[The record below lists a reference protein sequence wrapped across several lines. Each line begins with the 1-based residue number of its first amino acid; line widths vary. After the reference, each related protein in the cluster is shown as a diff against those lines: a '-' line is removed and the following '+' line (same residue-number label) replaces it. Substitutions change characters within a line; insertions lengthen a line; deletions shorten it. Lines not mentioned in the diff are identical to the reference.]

1 METTEIKINKWT
13 VSKYSDTEIKITNG
27 FICCYA
33 YISADKKTLYF
44 DVIYCPKTVQKR
56 ALQFARKHIKSI
68 YN

>member
-1 METTEIKINKWT
+1 MGTTEIKINNWT
-13 VSKYSDTEIKITNG
+13 ISKYSDVEIKISNG
-27 FICCYA
+27 FVCCYA

-44 DVIYCPKTVQKR
+44 DNIYCPKTVQKR